1 MAADQTVLLRSVL
14 VELRSIRLR
23 LDRQVAVVQRL
34 IKTPKKAT
42 AKKAVAKTKKPV
54 TKKAAAKAKAEASA
68 VVKPSAGRPAKRARK
83 ARKAPEAAK

>member
-42 AKKAVAKTKKPV
+42 AKKAISKKKTKVLKAV
-54 TKKAAAKAKAEASA
+54 KRKGSSAAVGFAKERKSLVRRLRKKAL
-68 VVKPSAGRPAKRARK
+68 R
-83 ARKAPEAAK
+83 

>member
-42 AKKAVAKTKKPV
+42 AKKAISKKKTK
-54 TKKAAAKAKAEASA
+54 
-68 VVKPSAGRPAKRARK
+68 VVKTTKGKGSATPVGYVK
-83 ARKAPEAAK
+83 ARKVLERRLRKIALR

>member
-42 AKKAVAKTKKPV
+42 AKKAISKKKTKVLKTV
-54 TKKAAAKAKAEASA
+54 KRKGSAAAVGYA
-68 VVKPSAGRPAKRARK
+68 
-83 ARKAPEAAK
+83 

>member
-42 AKKAVAKTKKPV
+42 AKKAISKKKTKVLKAV
-54 TKKAAAKAKAEASA
+54 KRKGRAAAVGYAKERKSLVRRLRKKAL
-68 VVKPSAGRPAKRARK
+68 R
-83 ARKAPEAAK
+83 

>member
-42 AKKAVAKTKKPV
+42 AKKAISKKKTK
-54 TKKAAAKAKAEASA
+54 
-68 VVKPSAGRPAKRARK
+68 VVKTTKGKGSAPPVGYVK
-83 ARKAPEAAK
+83 ARKVLARRLRKKALR